1 MKQKKRTAVS
11 EFVTDWT
18 MFHNGKYCHYA
29 SIRFLKHMIEKIC
42 EIDECPQEYIRITPF
57 YKHAIREFNIE
68 LDEYMG
74 FIEITERELKP
85 KDVRAFREENGV
97 GVPYENTE
105 AQYNLVNTWDT
116 TEFHASLG
124 RYMEFLYGLIPRL
137 ALDIQESRGLSEDE
151 LLLGEFCFE
160 IHCE

>member
-18 MFHNGKYCHYA
+18 MFHNGKYRLYPP
-29 SIRFLKHMIEKIC
+29 IWYLKHMLEKIG

-57 YKHAIREFNIE
+57 FRHAEKEFFIE
-68 LDEYMG
+68 LDEYMCY
-74 FIEITERELKP
+74 IEITERELTP
-85 KDVRAFREENGV
+85 EDVYVFREECGE
-97 GVPYENTE
+97 GIPWENKE
-105 AQYNLVNTWDT
+105 AQYSLINARDT
-116 TEFHASLG
+116 AQFRASLG

-137 ALDIQESRGLSEDE
+137 SLDIQESRGLSEDE

-160 IHCE
+160 IHCD